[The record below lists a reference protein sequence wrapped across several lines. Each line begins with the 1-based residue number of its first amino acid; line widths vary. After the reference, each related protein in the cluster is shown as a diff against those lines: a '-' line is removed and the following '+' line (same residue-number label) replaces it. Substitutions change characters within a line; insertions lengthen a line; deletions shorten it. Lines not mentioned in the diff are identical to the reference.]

1 MSEPQA
7 KSSAWSRLRFLL
19 GDRSWQIVLLVLVSV
34 LAGLMESV
42 ILTVVAQAAAALVN
56 GAKRVDTVIGPLH
69 VNETLGTLL
78 AAAFA
83 LATVRLALMA
93 PISILPAR
101 IAANVQGRLRLNLFS
116 AFTHATWTAQSRD
129 REGYL
134 QELMTNQVTQASAGA
149 SQAAQCMSATLSLL
163 VLVVSALL
171 LNVLGAVF
179 VLVAAVLLFG
189 LLRPLNELGARYSR
203 ELSQAQLNFANG
215 VGEATRLAQETH
227 VFGVATAQLG
237 RVDEL
242 VGSARKLYFRTQL
255 LGNLVPNFYRAFI
268 YVIVV
273 VGLGA
278 LNLAHAGHV
287 ASLGAVVLLLVRA
300 GGYGQAAQGS
310 YVLVRQATPFIERL
324 QEAER
329 RYMDSVSITGEQR
342 LEKVRTLAFE
352 SVSFSYTAGRPV
364 LSDISF
370 DVRAGEG
377 IGIVGPSGAGKS
389 TLVQILLRLRIPEEG
404 RYLVNG
410 VSADQLARADWHTQ
424 VAYVPQE
431 PRLLHA
437 SVADNIRYFREID
450 DAAVWHAA
458 RLAHIHD
465 DIAGWPQGYDTLIGP
480 RADAI
485 SGGQQQ
491 RICIARALAASP
503 TVLVLDEPTSALDP
517 RSERLLQESLFDLK
531 ERLTLFVIAHRMS
544 TVDICDRVMVVV
556 DGRLDAFDTVKSL
569 KLDNAYYRS
578 VSSADGAAIGL
589 RSS

>member
-1 MSEPQA
+1 
-7 KSSAWSRLRFLL
+7 
-19 GDRSWQIVLLVLVSV
+19 
-34 LAGLMESV
+34 
-42 ILTVVAQAAAALVN
+42 
-56 GAKRVDTVIGPLH
+56 
-69 VNETLGTLL
+69 
-78 AAAFA
+78 
-83 LATVRLALMA
+83 
-93 PISILPAR
+93 
-101 IAANVQGRLRLNLFS
+101 
-116 AFTHATWTAQSRD
+116 
-129 REGYL
+129 
-134 QELMTNQVTQASAGA
+134 
-149 SQAAQCMSATLSLL
+149 
-163 VLVVSALL
+163 
-171 LNVLGAVF
+171 
-179 VLVAAVLLFG
+179 
-189 LLRPLNELGARYSR
+189 
-203 ELSQAQLNFANG
+203 
-215 VGEATRLAQETH
+215 
-227 VFGVATAQLG
+227 
-237 RVDEL
+237 
-242 VGSARKLYFRTQL
+242 
-255 LGNLVPNFYRAFI
+255 
-268 YVIVV
+268 
-273 VGLGA
+273 
-278 LNLAHAGHV
+278 
-287 ASLGAVVLLLVRA
+287 
-300 GGYGQAAQGS
+300 
-310 YVLVRQATPFIERL
+310 VLVRQATPFIERL

-329 RYMDSVSITGEQR
+329 RYTDSVSITGEQR

-352 SVSFSYTAGRPV
+352 GVSFSYATGRPV

-389 TLVQILLRLRIPEEG
+389 TLVQILLRLRTPEQG

-410 VSADQLARADWHTQ
+410 VSAEQLARADWHTQ

-465 DIAGWPQGYDTLIGP
+465 DVAAWPQGYDTLIGP

>member
-1 MSEPQA
+1 
-7 KSSAWSRLRFLL
+7 
-19 GDRSWQIVLLVLVSV
+19 
-34 LAGLMESV
+34 
-42 ILTVVAQAAAALVN
+42 
-56 GAKRVDTVIGPLH
+56 
-69 VNETLGTLL
+69 
-78 AAAFA
+78 
-83 LATVRLALMA
+83 
-93 PISILPAR
+93 
-101 IAANVQGRLRLNLFS
+101 
-116 AFTHATWTAQSRD
+116 
-129 REGYL
+129 
-134 QELMTNQVTQASAGA
+134 
-149 SQAAQCMSATLSLL
+149 
-163 VLVVSALL
+163 
-171 LNVLGAVF
+171 
-179 VLVAAVLLFG
+179 
-189 LLRPLNELGARYSR
+189 
-203 ELSQAQLNFANG
+203 
-215 VGEATRLAQETH
+215 
-227 VFGVATAQLG
+227 
-237 RVDEL
+237 
-242 VGSARKLYFRTQL
+242 
-255 LGNLVPNFYRAFI
+255 
-268 YVIVV
+268 VIVV